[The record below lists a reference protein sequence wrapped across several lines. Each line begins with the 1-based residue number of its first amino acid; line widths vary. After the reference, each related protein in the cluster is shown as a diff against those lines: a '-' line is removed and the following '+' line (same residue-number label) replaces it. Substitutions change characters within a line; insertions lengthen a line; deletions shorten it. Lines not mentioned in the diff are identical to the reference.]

1 MEKRP
6 LLYEEVIENLYRLID
21 SGKIKPG
28 ETFPSERVL
37 IGEWDISRNVLR
49 EAFHI
54 LEQRGLITSRQGKG
68 RFLRKLPDDQHR
80 DMSESTSKMIERCSL
95 LEIYQVRQMLE
106 AKACGLTALRITDS
120 DVNELEKCYQKVAE
134 QFRQNGTT
142 KGEFEIHK
150 MYLEKC
156 GNEYLKQLCEMARQQ
171 VRDMMSSS
179 FREVLGEHDPEETL
193 MAHRMIIDAIS
204 KHNMEKAEKLMAAH
218 IQKTIDML

>member
-1 MEKRP
+1 M
-6 LLYEEVIENLYRLID
+6 
-21 SGKIKPG
+21 
-28 ETFPSERVL
+28 
-37 IGEWDISRNVLR
+37 
-49 EAFHI
+49 
-54 LEQRGLITSRQGKG
+54 
-68 RFLRKLPDDQHR
+68 
-80 DMSESTSKMIERCSL
+80 
-95 LEIYQVRQMLE
+95 
-106 AKACGLTALRITDS
+106 
-120 DVNELEKCYQKVAE
+120 AE